1 MDDLN
6 ENTKNDYKELRFI
19 DSNEENPGKE
29 VEIKNEGED
38 PLLKNE
44 EEIKNEVEINI
55 KEDDKNEKEKLDTP
69 IGSNNNNRYK
79 KGR

>member
-1 MDDLN
+1 MDVLN

-19 DSNEENPGKE
+19 DSNEDQNPGKE

-44 EEIKNEVEINI
+44 EEIK
-55 KEDDKNEKEKLDTP
+55 KL
-69 IGSNNNNRYK
+69 K
-79 KGR
+79 M